1 VWVVKWR
8 GLGVENNKRT
18 HWKMQRDISA
28 AAGKAKSSR
37 RKWGWYGRF
46 HLDCAPWMSPWR
58 CRPRLPFA
66 ASLLPLSP
74 ACPFTLPPPYHPNHP
89 LLYRPPF
96 MVCALCLGRRVGCVI
111 YVTRNANTWVNM
123 QAPARTSIHIY
134 INKPTRKKYWAYS
147 NYFLSSSK
155 VVLDIII
162 IFTFSVIALETPA
175 IKKKL
180 GSFLKTKYWITVHSS
195 GS

>member
-1 VWVVKWR
+1 MGDSIWIVLH
-8 GLGVENNKRT
+8 G
-18 HWKMQRDISA
+18 
-28 AAGKAKSSR
+28 
-37 RKWGWYGRF
+37 
-46 HLDCAPWMSPWR
+46 
-58 CRPRLPFA
+58 CRPEGVAHVYP
-66 ASLLPLSP
+66 S
-74 ACPFTLPPPYHPNHP
+74 PPPCLHCLQLAPSPCHLPTFPTTPYFID
-89 LLYRPPF
+89 PPF

-162 IFTFSVIALETPA
+162 IFTFSVIALGTPA
-175 IKKKL
+175 IKKVL

-195 GS
+195 ES